1 LKVITGSGYY
11 SVRRTAVQTIKTA
24 VVVVLLLFVLYGG
37 YIALNHKETRFPENI
52 ENLVDPDMLAADV
65 AVLPDGGAPT
75 PLQFANVPGATGSVE
90 SSPSLPNAANP
101 SAVNPSAL
109 NPSASASNSGADA
122 FAKFASGPSPN
133 FGSPSKDTNRE
144 NLGGSG
150 ESIPPIPNAL
160 PPSAPPS
167 LPEIPSLELP
177 ASPPA
182 GLPENTPAPRTGP
195 DSASLLPVGGAS
207 NGVAAMNEASV
218 VALASASNAKEPGF
232 GLSLPA
238 NRTSPSNLPPVPP
251 LDLPSLHGDAKS
263 IADATQPKLSE
274 DQPATPRMPTSSSG
288 KSFENAKRMAMEQA
302 EAGKLKEAL
311 AMLSVFYNAQDLP
324 QSQHEDLVDMLDALA
339 REVIYSRRHL
349 LDMPYVVAPGETL
362 EQIAKTCNV
371 PVDVLSRINGLDPIA
386 TPPAGMKLK
395 VIPGPFRAEI
405 DLNTSEMTL
414 FLGELYAGRYPATFG
429 AEPEPRPG
437 VYQILD
443 KQRNR
448 NYYASNGMQ
457 ISAND
462 PKNPFGGY
470 WLDLGQDLCI
480 HGSPDVDTGS
490 SQLGCISLSPLDAA
504 DVFGM
509 LGRGSQVTIRR

>member
-1 LKVITGSGYY
+1 M
-11 SVRRTAVQTIKTA
+11 QTIKTA

-37 YIALNHKETRFPENI
+37 YIALNHKETSFPENI
-52 ENLVDPDMLAADV
+52 ENLVDPDMLTADV
-65 AVLPDGGAPT
+65 AVLSEGGAPP
-75 PLQFANVPGATGSVE
+75 PLQFANVPATPGAIE
-90 SSPSLPNAANP
+90 QSPSVPNAAT
-101 SAVNPSAL
+101 
-109 NPSASASNSGADA
+109 SNSGADA
-122 FAKFASGPSPN
+122 FAKFASGPAPN
-133 FGSPSKDTNRE
+133 FGSPAKDTKKDNSE
-144 NLGGSG
+144 VLGGNV
-150 ESIPPIPNAL
+150 PPIPSAL
-160 PPSAPPS
+160 PLNAPPS

-177 ASPPA
+177 ASSRPGQPDS
-182 GLPENTPAPRTGP
+182 TPAPRTGP
-195 DSASLLPVGGAS
+195 DSASVLPINGAS
-207 NGVAAMNEASV
+207 NGVAGKGDVSAV
-218 VALASASNAKEPGF
+218 TLASASDAKEPGF
-232 GLSLPA
+232 GLSLPT
-238 NRTSPSNLPPVPP
+238 NRTAPSNLPPVPP

-263 IADATQPKLSE
+263 IADATQPKLSD
-274 DQPATPRMPTSSSG
+274 DQSATPRMPTSSSG

-371 PVDVLSRINGLDPIA
+371 PVDVLSRINGLDPTVA
-386 TPPAGMKLK
+386 PPAGMKIK

>member
-1 LKVITGSGYY
+1 M
-11 SVRRTAVQTIKTA
+11 QTIKTA

-65 AVLPDGGAPT
+65 AVVSDGIAPP
-75 PLQFANVPGATGSVE
+75 PLQLANVPAASGSNE
-90 SSPSLPNAANP
+90 PNP
-101 SAVNPSAL
+101 SVPNVPT
-109 NPSASASNSGADA
+109 SNSGADA
-122 FAKFASGPSPN
+122 FAKFASGPAPN
-133 FGSPSKDTNRE
+133 FGTATKESSKENPVELGNSVPPVPS
-144 NLGGSG
+144 G
-150 ESIPPIPNAL
+150 L
-160 PPSAPPS
+160 PPVAPPS

-177 ASPPA
+177 SSGSAP
-182 GLPENTPAPRTGP
+182 LPGAAPIPSNSP
-195 DSASLLPVGGAS
+195 DSASMLPRSGNPNGVGGKNDAS
-207 NGVAAMNEASV
+207 A
-218 VALASASNAKEPGF
+218 VALASASSSKEPGF
-232 GLSLPA
+232 GLSLPS

-263 IADATQPKLSE
+263 IADATQPKLSDDAVVE
-274 DQPATPRMPTSSSG
+274 PRMPTSSSG
-288 KSFENAKRMAMEQA
+288 KSYENAKRMALEQA

-324 QSQHEDLVDMLDALA
+324 QAQHEDLVDLLDALA

-371 PVDVLSRINGLDPIA
+371 PVDVLSRVNGLEPTA
-386 TPPAGMKLK
+386 TPPAGMKIK

-405 DLNTSEMTL
+405 DLNTNEMTM

-429 AEPEPRPG
+429 TEPEPRPG

-480 HGSPDVDTGS
+480 HGSSEVDTGAT
-490 SQLGCISLSPLDAA
+490 QMGCISLSPLDAA